1 MRRPLLFYADWPLD
15 YHNQEAAHKAR
26 AFAAAGYD
34 TVYVT
39 GAGIRNPRP
48 ASLRKAADRL
58 RRKLTDEEQE
68 SGGRSDGVRTATL
81 LVAPPRQLPPVRR
94 ANAAW
99 ARRQLRAAL
108 GGPGGVA
115 WIRIPSPELV
125 DVLDDLAP
133 AAVVYEC
140 LDAYHHTPGITGR
153 WARRFDAA
161 ERALVAR
168 ADAVV
173 VPGEHLADRFR
184 AWGAQPIVLPHGV
197 DLSRFPLAD
206 PATPSREPVLGFVGT
221 LDFRLDVTLI
231 RHLAERRPAWRVRLV
246 GPVHDGFDPR
256 EIADL
261 ANVTVEPAVPYA
273 QVGALLATFDVCL
286 MPYADIPV
294 FHAMTPV
301 KATEVMAVGKPAIVR
316 RSRALEPDGDLLY
329 FASGPDEFVEQ
340 AERALAEDGPARAAA
355 RRRRAEQHE
364 LGARMDRYA
373 AVPASLGAPPTA

>member
-1 MRRPLLFYADWPLD
+1 MRRPLLFYAAWPLD

-58 RRKLTDEEQE
+58 RRKLVPGRPEPGTDL
-68 SGGRSDGVRTATL
+68 RTATL
-81 LVAPPRQLPPVRR
+81 LVAPPRQLPPLRR

-99 ARRQLRAAL
+99 AARQMRAAL
-108 GGPGGVA
+108 GGPGAVA
-115 WIRIPSPELV
+115 WIRWPTPELV
-125 DVLDDLAP
+125 DALDDLAP

-140 LDAYHHTPGITGR
+140 VDAYHHTPGIVGR
-153 WARRFDAA
+153 WAQRFDAA

-184 AWGAQPIVLPHGV
+184 AWGAEPIVLPHGV
-197 DLSRFPLAD
+197 DLARFPAA
-206 PATPSREPVLGFVGT
+206 PAPASREPVLGFVGT
-221 LDFRLDVTLI
+221 LDFRIDVPLI
-231 RHLAERRPAWRVRLV
+231 RHVAARRPGWRVRLV
-246 GPVHDGFDPR
+246 GPAQDGFDPQVV
-256 EIADL
+256 ADL

-273 QVGALLATFDVCL
+273 DVGPLLATFDLCL
-286 MPYADIPV
+286 MPYADSPV

-301 KATEVMAVGKPAIVR
+301 KATEVMAVGRPAVVR
-316 RSRALEPDGDLLY
+316 PSRALEPDGDLLY
-329 FASGPDEFVEQ
+329 FASEPEEFVAQ
-340 AERALAEDGPARAAA
+340 AERALAEDGPERAAA
-355 RRRRAEQHE
+355 RRRRAERHE
-364 LGARMDRYA
+364 LGARLAQYA
-373 AVPASLGAPPTA
+373 AVPAALGAPPAA